1 MIWGGADFPLSSG
14 EMANY
19 RFPVEFRSA
28 LSKPLLLL
36 LSAPVHHLH
45 MTMLASNY
53 LTGSQAAALVAS
65 GDLTVEEVIK
75 DHRKRIEER
84 DKEVLAWTCTNF
96 DVPKP
101 SLTKELCGVTIGVKD
116 IMSEP

>member
-1 MIWGGADFPLSSG
+1 MILGGADFPLPSG

-19 RFPVEFRSA
+19 RFPVDFRSA

-36 LSAPVHHLH
+36 SAPVHLLL

-53 LTGSQAAALVAS
+53 LAGSQAAASVAA
-65 GDLTVEEVIK
+65 GDLTIKEVIE

-84 DKEVLAWTCTNF
+84 DRDVLAWTCTNF
-96 DVPKP
+96 DVPK
-101 SLTKELCGVTIGVKD
+101 SSQTKELCGVTIGVKD
-116 IMSEP
+116 IMSKP

>member
-1 MIWGGADFPLSSG
+1 MILGGADFPLSSG

-28 LSKPLLLL
+28 LAKPLLL

-53 LTGSQAAALVAS
+53 LTGSQAAASVAA
-65 GDLTVEEVIK
+65 GDLTVKKVIE

-96 DVPKP
+96 DVPK
-101 SLTKELCGVTIGVKD
+101 SSQTKELCGVTIGVKD
-116 IMSEP
+116 IMSES

>member
-36 LSAPVHHLH
+36 SAPVHLLL

-53 LTGSQAAALVAS
+53 LTGSQASALVAS
-65 GDLTVEEVIK
+65 ADLTVEEVIK

-84 DKEVLAWTCTNF
+84 DKEVLAWTCTSF

-101 SLTKELCGVTIGVKD
+101 SPTKELCGVTIGVKD
-116 IMSEP
+116 IMSQC